1 MRRDTRWKTAS
12 RGGALL
18 LSALLSALLAQAA
31 SAQVGGYLAG
41 AAAERPGHE
50 YRKELVELAA
60 RLDKGQGD
68 DARLL
73 DRVIGYCRAHQRP
86 GLRAVSVADAREYE
100 DYLAAHADGQPT
112 EWIDISCV
120 SALQMRGYA
129 AAAKQ
134 QWPQALAW
142 LQQAIALGPYFA
154 PAYTERGYVLAKLGR
169 TDEAIASYRH
179 ALQLSQTYRLARPV
193 QPLAL
198 RGIGSMLIDQQDLAG
213 ARASF
218 QRSLELEPDNR
229 TALHE
234 LDYIARLEARDRQP

>member
-1 MRRDTRWKTAS
+1 MHGNTRWKAAA
-12 RGGALL
+12 RVGALL
-18 LSALLSALLAQAA
+18 LSGLLAQAT
-31 SAQVGGYLAG
+31 SAQVGSYLAG
-41 AAAERPGHE
+41 AAAKRPGHE
-50 YRKELVELAA
+50 YRKELVELLV

-73 DRVIGYCRAHQRP
+73 DRVTSYCRAHQRP
-86 GLRAVSVADAREYE
+86 GLRAVSVADTREYE

-112 EWIDISCV
+112 EWIDVSCV
-120 SALQMRGYA
+120 TALQMRGYA

-134 QWPQALAW
+134 QWPQALDW
-142 LQQAIALGPYFA
+142 LEQAIALGPYFA

-179 ALQLSQTYRLARPV
+179 ALQLSETYPLARAV

-218 QRSLELEPDNR
+218 QRSLQLEPGNR

-234 LDYIARLEARDRQP
+234 LDYIARLEARDKQP